1 MYSPYRGRCHTK
13 KQNNLKPRLI
23 FSERKKRAAEK
34 KLANLFP
41 HFSFH
46 KHQHYQA
53 INATVA
59 VNNNCQQTANGHGDE
74 ARKL

>member
-13 KQNNLKPRLI
+13 KQNNLKTRLT
-23 FSERKKRAAEK
+23 FSERKKRATEK

-46 KHQHYQA
+46 KHQHYLA
-53 INATVA
+53 ISVTVSI
-59 VNNNCQQTANGHGDE
+59 NNKCQQTASGHGVE

>member
-13 KQNNLKPRLI
+13 KQNNLKPRLTLA
-23 FSERKKRAAEK
+23 ERKKRATQK

-41 HFSFH
+41 NFSFH
-46 KHQHYQA
+46 KHQHYLA
-53 INATVA
+53 INTTV
-59 VNNNCQQTANGHGDE
+59 VINNNCQQAANGHGGE

>member
-13 KQNNLKPRLI
+13 KQSNLKPRLT
-23 FSERKKRAAEK
+23 FSERKKRATEK

-46 KHQHYQA
+46 KHQHYLA
-53 INATVA
+53 IHAPL
-59 VNNNCQQTANGHGDE
+59 VNNNDRQTANNHGIE
-74 ARKL
+74 ARRS

>member
-13 KQNNLKPRLI
+13 KQSNLKPRLT
-23 FSERKKRAAEK
+23 FSERKKRATEK
-34 KLANLFP
+34 KLTNLFP

-46 KHQHYQA
+46 KHQHYLA

-59 VNNNCQQTANGHGDE
+59 VKNNFQQTASGHGDE
-74 ARKL
+74 APRL

>member
-13 KQNNLKPRLI
+13 KQNNLKPRLT
-23 FSERKKRAAEK
+23 FSERKKRATEK

-41 HFSFH
+41 LFSFR
-46 KHQHYQA
+46 KHQHYLA
-53 INATVA
+53 INIGP
-59 VNNNCQQTANGHGDE
+59 VNNNCQQTASGHGDE

>member
-13 KQNNLKPRLI
+13 KQSNLKPRLT
-23 FSERKKRAAEK
+23 FSERKKRATEK

-46 KHQHYQA
+46 KHQHFLA
-53 INATVA
+53 MGATVA
-59 VNNNCQQTANGHGDE
+59 VNNNGRQMANSRGIE
-74 ARKL
+74 ARRS

>member
-13 KQNNLKPRLI
+13 KQNDLKPRLTL
-23 FSERKKRAAEK
+23 SERKKRATAK

-41 HFSFH
+41 LFSFR
-46 KHQHYQA
+46 KHQHYLA
-53 INATVA
+53 INVVA
-59 VNNNCQQTANGHGDE
+59 VNNNCQQTASGHGDE

>member
-13 KQNNLKPRLI
+13 KQSNLKPRLTL
-23 FSERKKRAAEK
+23 SERKKRTTAK

-41 HFSFH
+41 YFSFH
-46 KHQHYQA
+46 KHQHYLA
-53 INATVA
+53 ISATVA
-59 VNNNCQQTANGHGDE
+59 FNNNSWQTGNGHGDE